1 MLKTKIH
8 SLTAQFENIPLA
20 RKQVLAQLSSSIREK
35 RALKK
40 PVQLNFICTHNSR
53 RSHIAQ
59 IWAQTATYHYGIEN
73 VNCYSG
79 GTEATAVS
87 PNVIA
92 ALRNAGFKISIAK
105 DGDNPTYNIQ
115 VNDDHSINVFSKH
128 FNDPANPSPDFI
140 AVMVCSDADK
150 NCPLVPGASE
160 RIAITYNDPKA
171 SDGTPNE
178 TAAYQQ
184 TVDEIGR
191 EMLYVFAMSKEQG
204 RMRNEE

>member
-1 MLKTKIH
+1 VLKTKIQ
-8 SLTAQFENIPLA
+8 SLTAQFENISSA

-35 RALKK
+35 RVLKEQ
-40 PVQLNFICTHNSR
+40 VQLNFICTHNSR

-73 VNCYSG
+73 VTCYSG

-87 PNVIA
+87 PNVIT

-105 DGDNPTYNIQ
+105 NGDNPTYTIQ
-115 VNDDHSINVFSKH
+115 VSDDHNINVVSKH
-128 FNDPANPSPDFI
+128 FNDPANPSTDFI

-150 NCPLVPGASE
+150 NCQLVPGASE

-191 EMLYVFAMSKEQG
+191 EMLYAFSMIDEQ
-204 RMRNEE
+204 

>member
-1 MLKTKIH
+1 VLKTKIQ
-8 SLTAQFENIPLA
+8 SLTAQFENISSA
-20 RKQVLAQLSSSIREK
+20 RKQVLAQLSSSIRENRVRK
-35 RALKK
+35 E

-92 ALRNAGFKISIAK
+92 AMRNAGFKISIAR
-105 DGDNPTYNIQ
+105 DGDNPTYTIQ
-115 VNDDHSINVFSKH
+115 VSDDHSINVFSKH
-128 FNDPANPSPDFI
+128 FNDPANPSTDFI

-160 RIAITYNDPKA
+160 RIAITYIDPKA

-191 EMLYVFAMSKEQG
+191 EMLYAFSMIDEQ
-204 RMRNEE
+204 

>member
-1 MLKTKIH
+1 VLKTKIQ
-8 SLTAQFENIPLA
+8 SLTAQFENISSA
-20 RKQVLAQLSSSIREK
+20 RKQVLAQLSSSIRKNRVRKE
-35 RALKK
+35 

-73 VNCYSG
+73 INCYSG
-79 GTEATAVS
+79 GTEATAVN
-87 PNVIA
+87 PNVIT
-92 ALRNAGFKISIAK
+92 ALRNAGFKISIVK
-105 DGDNPTYNIQ
+105 NGDNPTYTIQ
-115 VNDDHSINVFSKH
+115 VSDDHDINVFSKH
-128 FNDPANPSPDFI
+128 FNDPANPSTDFI

-160 RIAITYNDPKA
+160 RIAITCNDPKA

-191 EMLYVFAMSKEQG
+191 EMLYAFSMIDEQ
-204 RMRNEE
+204 

>member
-1 MLKTKIH
+1 MVKAKIEK
-8 SLTAQFENIPLA
+8 LTAQFENISSG
-20 RKQVLAQLSSSIREK
+20 RKQVLTQLSNSIKEK
-35 RALKK
+35 RVFKK

-87 PNVIA
+87 PNVIS
-92 ALRNAGFKISIAK
+92 ALRNAGFRISVAK
-105 DGDNPTYNIQ
+105 EGANPTYNIQ
-115 VNDDHSINVFSKH
+115 VSDNHSINVFSKH
-128 FNDPANPSPDFI
+128 FNDPANPSNDFV

-178 TAAYQQ
+178 SAAYQQ

-191 EMLYVFAMSKEQG
+191 EMLFVFSMINDQ
-204 RMRNEE
+204 

>member
-1 MLKTKIH
+1 MLKTKIQ
-8 SLTAQFENIPLA
+8 SLTAQFENISSA
-20 RKQVLAQLSSSIREK
+20 RKQVLAQLSSSIRGHRVRKE
-35 RALKK
+35 

-73 VNCYSG
+73 INCYSG

-87 PNVIA
+87 PNVIT

-105 DGDNPTYNIQ
+105 NGDNPTYTIQ
-115 VNDDHSINVFSKH
+115 VSDDHKINVFSKH
-128 FNDPANPSPDFI
+128 FNDPANPSADFI

-178 TAAYQQ
+178 TTAYQQ
-184 TVDEIGR
+184 TLDEIGR
-191 EMLYVFAMSKEQG
+191 EMLYVFSMSRG
-204 RMRNEE
+204 AGSNEE